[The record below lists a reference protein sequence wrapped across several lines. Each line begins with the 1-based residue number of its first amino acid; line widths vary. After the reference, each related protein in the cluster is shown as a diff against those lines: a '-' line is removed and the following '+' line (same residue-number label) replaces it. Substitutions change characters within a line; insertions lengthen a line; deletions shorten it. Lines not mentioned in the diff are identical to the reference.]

1 MRAIHNGMASIQL
14 IRIIQTLQSLLGHL
28 ITRIRDPPIRLLQ
41 DGRSQV
47 LIAMPPVRRTR
58 RRAARAQ
65 TGRGST
71 GYQILDHVQVGKR
84 THCANLVVLRD
95 FSQTGQTVL
104 AVDVHGARTANTL
117 TARSTIRPIR
127 SVLPSKHKSGVLL
140 VLNLEQSIQDH
151 GTTTILYN

>member
-1 MRAIHNGMASIQL
+1 MMNRMLNLMNRSSRIQVLRASMRAIHNGMASIQL

-65 TGRGST
+65 NA
-71 GYQILDHVQVGKR
+71 LVQAV
-84 THCANLVVLRD
+84 
-95 FSQTGQTVL
+95 QQQTVL
-104 AVDVHGARTANTL
+104 VRLEILHLVLGVHRRLLLQPGL
-117 TARSTIRPIR
+117 DR
-127 SVLPSKHKSGVLL
+127 SVLL
-140 VLNLEQSIQDH
+140 VEVRHVWRVSRSREKGYLGLDP
-151 GTTTILYN
+151 